1 MSLDINS
8 ESCYDISTMREEEK
22 MSNTRFVK
30 KDAKLDYATL
40 DALITFYQEGGVI
53 TKAKPTKR
61 PKRGYTVGKK
71 SQPLKG

>member
-1 MSLDINS
+1 
-8 ESCYDISTMREEEK
+8 